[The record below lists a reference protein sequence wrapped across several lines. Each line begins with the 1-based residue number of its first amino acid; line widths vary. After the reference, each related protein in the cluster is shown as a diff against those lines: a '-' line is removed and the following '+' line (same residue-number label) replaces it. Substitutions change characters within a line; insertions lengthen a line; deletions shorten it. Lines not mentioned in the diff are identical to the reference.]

1 MIRWWGKGRDGK
13 SLKKFWILNPII
25 LKFNQ
30 KKLQKFKISFQ
41 KAQITSKSFFKKES
55 KLSIPASFSIS
66 FYNSKAASISQ
77 DFFFYIIFDI
87 IFYILQNLQVN
98 ISYVL
103 KPYDSFDFITFW
115 EFIGFLSTLECVSLN
130 YPKNKKRQ
138 RIFSTLFSPLNNNFH
153 GIV

>member
-1 MIRWWGKGRDGK
+1 MVRKRQGWRI
-13 SLKKFWILNPII
+13 FEEI

-30 KKLQKFKISFQ
+30 KKLQKFKNSLQ
-41 KAQITSKSFFKKES
+41 KAQISSKSVFKKVI
-55 KLSIPASFSIS
+55 KLSIPTFFSIS
-66 FYNSKAASISQ
+66 FFNSKAASISQ

-130 YPKNKKRQ
+130 YPINKKTSKN
-138 RIFSTLFSPLNNNFH
+138 IFNTFFT
-153 GIV
+153 IKQ